1 MNGQRRVVRFHHG
14 VRHLGGRDDRV
25 RRHDAVG
32 VLLADLGDEQ
42 GAHPGAGAAAHG
54 VRHLEPLERVAG
66 LGLLAHHVQHGVDE
80 LGALGVVALRPVVAR
95 AGLPEHEVVGPEKL
109 PEGTR
114 PHGVHCARL
123 EVHEDGARDVAA
135 AGGLVE
141 VAVDALQ
148 LEVGVAVVRP
158 GGVDAVLIGDDFPE
172 LGPDLCVCV
181 FVRACL

>member
-1 MNGQRRVVRFHHG
+1 MNGQRRVVRLHHG

-42 GAHPGAGAAAHG
+42 GAHP
-54 VRHLEPLERVAG
+54 
-66 LGLLAHHVQHGVDE
+66 
-80 LGALGVVALRPVVAR
+80 R

-181 FVRACL
+181 FVRACLCGYIQAGGLKNGGKDICCAGC